1 MSAEIIDYTTHA
13 LQRLANKAMNDGN
26 VFECYAI
33 SQLIDGYNEGLWS
46 VEWIRGE
53 PRFEAR
59 LTQEEL
65 SRIYKEK
72 DESFQ

>member
-1 MSAEIIDYTTHA
+1 MSAEIIDYTPHA
-13 LQRLANKAMNDGN
+13 LQRLADKAMNDGN

-46 VEWIRGE
+46 VRWVNGE
-53 PRFEAR
+53 PQFEAR

-65 SRIYKEK
+65 VQIYKEK